1 MLPHMLTTCCT
12 TLSKSLL
19 GKDMGIETDFSNRI
33 RALFSFHLFTGQQN
47 WVEEEEKG
55 GRG

>member
-19 GKDMGIETDFSNRI
+19 GKDMSIETDFSNRI
-33 RALFSFHLFTGQQN
+33 RALFAFHLFTGQQN